1 MWWMNIAVN
10 TCGRPWLGMPRKLSC
25 STVFVARTAT
35 LPMVAMT
42 SSTVHCRLIRPN
54 VANRGPPCII
64 QVGVIMAMRSSML
77 CGVARGQVVS
87 REDRWCRARTGGVA
101 RGQVV
106 SREDR
111 WCRARTGGVARGQVD
126 LTARK
131 LTGTHSGYGGW
142 ATSPV
147 RDRGVVLVQS
157 IVWSSGYSDV
167 MVSG

>member
-1 MWWMNIAVN
+1 
-10 TCGRPWLGMPRKLSC
+10 
-25 STVFVARTAT
+25 
-35 LPMVAMT
+35 
-42 SSTVHCRLIRPN
+42 
-54 VANRGPPCII
+54 
-64 QVGVIMAMRSSML
+64 ML
-77 CGVARGQVVS
+77 C
-87 REDRWCRARTGGVA
+87 GVA

-147 RDRGVVLVQS
+147 RDRGVVLVPVHRVVERILRCHGERS
-157 IVWSSGYSDV
+157 
-167 MVSG
+167 VSVAHRVVTAGGLLAADRPSC